1 MDYKIQI
8 NEHYPTKKNKFIYL
22 ITKNDD
28 WYYYSGIR
36 DLSFDIVD
44 RQMILDFM
52 NKQQTDNDIFND
64 YKDYLNKIEIE
75 TNSFNK
81 YHNIITNSYAAE
93 GFYLK
98 LKNIIMEKNLL
109 TGSTTMLLLKLLEE
123 ADMYG
128 YQMIDE
134 LTKKSKNVFELKAG
148 TLYPLLHTLEQ
159 KELVTSYEKT
169 ADNAKVR
176 KYYSLTENGHN
187 YLNEKKKEW
196 KTYTSAVNDV
206 LGGATFATV

>member
-1 MDYKIQI
+1 MGLIGSFVLD
-8 NEHYPTKKNKFIYL
+8 IY
-22 ITKNDD
+22 
-28 WYYYSGIR
+28 R
-36 DLSFDIVD
+36 LSI
-44 RQMILDFM
+44 
-52 NKQQTDNDIFND
+52 
-64 YKDYLNKIEIE
+64 YGG
-75 TNSFNK
+75 
-81 YHNIITNSYAAE
+81 A
-93 GFYLK
+93 
-98 LKNIIMEKNLL
+98 NIIMEKNLL

-159 KELVTSYEKT
+159 KELVTSYEKN